1 MTQHKEDQQLLI
13 DTFRNQQSRGYR
25 PNVAYYDGDASEPMR
40 HPKGDARRFS
50 RWGAAHALSHARHDE
65 RARVAYLPHRSYIA
79 VPFSI
84 CKAKFQVQPCCH
96 CSNGSLE
103 I

>member
-13 DTFRNQQSRGYR
+13 TTFRNQQSRGYR

-50 RWGAAHALSHARHDE
+50 RWDAAQRTDYCGNPRL
-65 RARVAYLPHRSYIA
+65 VVTRST
-79 VPFSI
+79 
-84 CKAKFQVQPCCH
+84 
-96 CSNGSLE
+96 
-103 I
+103 